1 MKIQRTVSIKLK
13 DFPDTISDT
22 FQAYTNT
29 LNYIAKIAIQE
40 KLCFTPF
47 KLQKRI
53 YHEVRK
59 ILGLNLR

>member
-22 FQAYTNT
+22 FQAYTNA

-40 KLCFTPF
+40 KLCFSPF
-47 KLQKRI
+47 
-53 YHEVRK
+53 
-59 ILGLNLR
+59 